1 MKVIISPAKK
11 MKVEEDIPSLG
22 KPLFLDKTSQILDSM
37 KSLTYEEL
45 KSLWKCN
52 DSIAQLNYER
62 IQHMNL
68 YGDLSPAV
76 LAYEG
81 IQYQYMAPG
90 VMENE
95 QLSWLQNHLRILS
108 GFYGILKPM
117 DGIVSYRLEMQTKL
131 QVNQSKDLYDYWKD
145 DLYQELVKEDHVILN
160 LASKEYSKCIE
171 KYLTE
176 ADTFVTISF
185 MEDVNGKLVQKGTLA
200 KMARGEMVRYLAENQ
215 IDQIEEV
222 KKFTGLGFVYSKA
235 HSNESEYVYI
245 KNL

>member
-200 KMARGEMVRYLAENQ
+200 KMGRGEMVRYLAENQ

-222 KKFTGLGFVYSKA
+222 KKFTGLGFVYSKE